1 MPVPKKRQS
10 SSKSLKNLLMT
21 FFVTLFLFII
31 HTIFIIQHTSYQGNL
46 LKKLVKYYFDANIA
60 PYQKSILLFLIGY
73 FIFCI
78 IYSIKLLIEK
88 CEKRSR
94 AYGKGKL

>member
-31 HTIFIIQHTSYQGNL
+31 HTIFIIQHTSYQGNI
-46 LKKLVKYYFDANIA
+46 LKKVVKYYFDANIA
-60 PYQKSILLFLIGY
+60 PYQKSILLFFIGY

-78 IYSIKLLIEK
+78 IYSIKFLIEK
-88 CEKRSR
+88 CEKRTK